1 MYYVVPTY
9 ICLGILGKRTLYSL
23 PRVWDAYSHNMINR
37 SEHLMMY
44 IYIYILYNATILVGY
59 FRPFTIFAVHVTP
72 GVHVRR
78 ASLDDRSA
86 FMHHPGYPP
95 AYID

>member
-9 ICLGILGKRTLYSL
+9 MRIGILGTRSLYSL

-44 IYIYILYNATILVGY
+44 VYILYNTTILVGY

-72 GVHVRR
+72 GLHVRR
-78 ASLDDRSA
+78 SCHDDRSA
-86 FMHHPGYPP
+86 FMHRPGYPLG
-95 AYID
+95 YID